1 MKTLI
6 LNNSHVVAGSDN
18 SIYSF
23 KFPGGGIALKHGDQ
37 IGVQF
42 IQVPYCWYNISAA
55 NNNNSFGYK
64 LKGVTY
70 TITITDGFYNTQ
82 DLNFLMQ
89 SAMYNNGH
97 YLLDSDDNEYYF
109 AQLTTN
115 ANLYAIQFDAF
126 VIPQTLPVGYTN
138 PANVLYNTVTFTGDT
153 CMQLYVPDTLFKN
166 IIGFSTGSYPAAVQ
180 STIYSITSNATNA
193 PNLTPVNSII
203 MRCSLCDN
211 KYTVPPDVM
220 YSFSPN
226 TTFGNNIVIN
236 PASIAWIDCK
246 VGSFTQLDIQFM
258 DQNFNPMQ
266 WRDSNI
272 CVQLL
277 IKSANE

>member
-6 LNNSHVVAGSDN
+6 FNNSHVVAGSNN

-23 KFPGGGIALKHGDQ
+23 KFPGGGICLKQGDQ
-37 IGVQF
+37 IGVHF
-42 IQVPYCWYNISAA
+42 IQVPYCWFNISAA

-70 TITITDGFYNTQ
+70 TINITDGFYNTV
-82 DLNFLMQ
+82 DLNNLLKT
-89 SAMYNNGH
+89 AMYNNGH
-97 YLLDSDDNEYYF
+97 YLLDSDENEYYF

-115 ANLYAIQFDAF
+115 VNLYAIQFDAF
-126 VIPQTLPVGYTN
+126 VIPQTLAAGYTN

-153 CMQLYVPDTLFKN
+153 CMQLYVPDTLFTN

-180 STIYSITSNATNA
+180 STVYSITSNTT
-193 PNLTPVNSII
+193 PNSTPVNSVI

-226 TTFGNNIVIN
+226 TTFGNNILIN
-236 PASIAWIDCK
+236 PSVMAWIDCK
-246 VGSFTQLDIQFM
+246 VGSFTQLDIQLM
-258 DQNFNPMQ
+258 DQNYNPMQ
-266 WRDSNI
+266 LRDNNI
-272 CVQLL
+272 CVMLL

>member
-1 MKTLI
+1 LGPFGLSYI
-6 LNNSHVVAGSDN
+6 NISDSSFIGNVVAC
-18 SIYSF
+18 YSEVTSSAS
-23 KFPGGGIALKHGDQ
+23 GIAEGGA
-37 IGVQF
+37 I
-42 IQVPYCWYNISAA
+42 
-55 NNNNSFGYK
+55 
-64 LKGVTY
+64 
-70 TITITDGFYNTQ
+70 
-82 DLNFLMQ
+82 FLE
-89 SAMYNNGH
+89 G
-97 YLLDSDDNEYYF
+97 LYY
-109 AQLTTN
+109 

-277 IKSANE
+277 IKPALAPVLT